1 MRLRRRYKRLTPE
14 ELKKAKAP
22 EMEVQ
27 TPAKEAVPVKSMRK
41 IRKLFRDPNFSVQIM
56 TVLLTMTSD
65 NVRMDRR
72 IETMT
77 TTVDKVRNV
86 SELIN
91 NTMRSLKT
99 AVETPS
105 QIKRLLK

>member
-1 MRLRRRYKRLTPE
+1 MRLRRCYKRLTPE
-14 ELKKAKAP
+14 ELQKAKAP
-22 EMEVQ
+22 EKEVQ
-27 TPAKEAVPVKSMRK
+27 TPVKEAVPVKSMRK
-41 IRKLFRDPNFSVQIM
+41 IRKLLRDPNFSVQIM

-77 TTVDKVRNV
+77 STVDKVRNV
-86 SELIN
+86 TELIN

-99 AVETPS
+99 AAETPGH
-105 QIKRLLK
+105 IKRLLK